1 MPQQHQLALR
11 SVLPAQQPQL
21 LTEHIN
27 FTEWLEVSPTTS
39 AGDQL
44 GAVDQGK
51 SLFSLKADR
60 SQVVALQDVPE

>member
-21 LTEHIN
+21 LTENIN
-27 FTEWLEVSPTTS
+27 FTEWLEISTTTY

-51 SLFSLKADR
+51 SLFSLKADW
-60 SQVVALQDVPE
+60 SQVVALQDIPE